1 MQALSPLKMVPKM
14 SRNMIGKPKP
24 KNAAAGLR
32 QKLRCSARTWARAM
46 VASLIAGELQVHV
59 LQRRLGDLQALQ
71 LDTAG
76 HGPLGQLVQG
86 LGRGFGDHRDQP
98 VLASGDDLTH
108 LGNGD
113 PVGAD
118 ELDPGLGPLRAQAAG
133 SAYPDHLPGAH
144 DADPV
149 GEVLSLVHVVGGE
162 QDGLAQLAHAA
173 HDLPRVAP
181 CRRVEAGGRL
191 VEEHQ
196 LRVSDQREGEI
207 ETSLLPTRELL
218 DAHAR
223 LLLQADQLDDVV
235 GRERLRVV
243 AAVEVDHLAHREV
256 RLDGAFLQDHADPP
270 AEVAAGGGGIGA
282 ENLDTSVV
290 AAAVALEDLDD
301 GGLARAVGTEQ
312 AKDLARLHAEADP
325 AHGMQRAVRLAQ
337 LLDHDGRHLRGTSR
351 QLEIVPESFSLTAKR
366 SLASTQPSMT
376 AVITRPTASAERR
389 GTRLATWA
397 MTSCSRLR
405 SRTVRPVRRL
415 SRCTASTAPA
425 RLWSTAPRARSS
437 ESMIWRCS
445 ASSVAWWPRS
455 IGASTAA
462 AAMMASRVSGVM
474 ACAASLQ
481 DSAGMGWDSINS
493 PSAPAATAASA
504 SAGTQSARPAAWLGS
519 TITGSGVRSRSTG
532 TAETSRVFR
541 VAVSK
546 VRMPR
551 SQRMTWG
558 LPSARMYSAAASH
571 SS

>member
-1 MQALSPLKMVPKM
+1 MHALSPLKMVPKM

-71 LDTAG
+71 LETAG

-98 VLASGDDLTH
+98 VLAARDDLAH
-108 LGNGD
+108 LGHGD
-113 PVGAD
+113 PLGTD
-118 ELDPGLGPLRAQAAG
+118 ELDPGLGPLRPQAGGGAD
-133 SAYPDHLPGAH
+133 PDHLPGAH
-144 DADPV
+144 DADAV
-149 GEVLSLVHVVGGE
+149 GEILGLVHVVGGE

-191 VEEHQ
+191 VEEQQ

-207 ETSLLPTRELL
+207 ETALLPAGELL
-218 DAHAR
+218 DPDAR

-235 GRERLRVV
+235 SRKRLRVV

-256 RLDGAFLQDHADPP
+256 GLDGALLQDHADPP
-270 AEVAAGGGGIGA
+270 AEAATGGGGIGA
-282 ENLDTSVV
+282 ENLDPPRVPVT
-290 AAAVALEDLDD
+290 VALEDLDD
-301 GGLARAVGTEQ
+301 RGLARAIGTEQ
-312 AKDLARLHAEADP
+312 AKDLTRLHAEADP
-325 AHGMQRAVRLAQ
+325 AYGMQRAVRLAQ
-337 LLDHDGRHLRGTSR
+337 LLDHDGRHLRATSR
-351 QLEIVPESFSLTAKR
+351 QPEIVPDSLSLTTKR
-366 SLASTQPSMT
+366 SLASTQPSMI
-376 AVITRPTASAERR
+376 AVITRPTASAESR

-437 ESMIWRCS
+437 ESLIWR
-445 ASSVAWWPRS
+445 
-455 IGASTAA
+455 
-462 AAMMASRVSGVM
+462 
-474 ACAASLQ
+474 
-481 DSAGMGWDSINS
+481 
-493 PSAPAATAASA
+493 
-504 SAGTQSARPAAWLGS
+504 
-519 TITGSGVRSRSTG
+519 
-532 TAETSRVFR
+532 
-541 VAVSK
+541 
-546 VRMPR
+546 
-551 SQRMTWG
+551 
-558 LPSARMYSAAASH
+558 
-571 SS
+571 